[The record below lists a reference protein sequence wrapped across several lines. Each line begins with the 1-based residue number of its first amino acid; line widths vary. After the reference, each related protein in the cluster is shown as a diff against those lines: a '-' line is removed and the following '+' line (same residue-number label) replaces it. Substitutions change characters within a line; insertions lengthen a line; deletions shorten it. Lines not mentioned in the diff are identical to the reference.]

1 MQGRSGKR
9 GALLTFAILLTVSS
23 GTAYAA
29 DPIEIK
35 ETTSIAVKMVRPI
48 AMAVM
53 KQSPLR

>member
-35 ETTSIAVKMVRPI
+35 ETTSIAVKDGVF
-48 AMAVM
+48 
-53 KQSPLR
+53 